1 MNTYKKIEIGDKYG
15 YWTVKGYAGKR
26 GSRNKDYWNCEC
38 KCGCNKDVLGET
50 LKNGR
55 SSSCGCMQKEMA
67 RGKGIEKR
75 EIFLK
80 PGDKFGNW
88 IVLNFY
94 GKNPYDEDKSAN
106 TYLCECDCP
115 WHTRKVLYAS
125 HLANGNTT
133 ACKKCSK
140 FKDLIGKKFGKL
152 LVLELDMDRIKND
165 SKNRIYYICQCDC
178 GKILSVRQDSLTSRG
193 DNASCGCTEFED
205 LSGQIFDM
213 LTVISY
219 YDTIEIKGETYTANK
234 RRWKCQCSCGNII
247 IVREDNLLNGISGS
261 CGCRK
266 ESISEQKTREI
277 LQKWNIQY
285 VQQYKFEECRYENML
300 PFDFYIPSKKICI
313 ELDGEDHYHPINR
326 GKWDEDEL
334 MERFK
339 DRQLKDSIKT
349 EYCRTHKIK
358 LIRIPY
364 WDFDDIEY
372 ILFDKFVKYGL
383 IEEIKSA

>member
-26 GSRNKDYWNCEC
+26 GSKNKDYWNCDC
-38 KCGCNKDVLGET
+38 VCGCNRDVLGET

-55 SSSCGCMQKEMA
+55 SSSCGCFQKEVTQKTA
-67 RGKGIEKR
+67 SEKR
-75 EIFLK
+75 EVFFS
-80 PGDKFGNW
+80 PGDKVGSW
-88 IVLNFY
+88 VVLGFY
-94 GKNPYDEDKSAN
+94 GKNPYDETKVGN

-115 WHTRKVLYAS
+115 WHTRKILYAS
-125 HLANGNTT
+125 HLSNENTT
-133 ACKKCSK
+133 GCKKCSR
-140 FKDLIGKKFGKL
+140 FNNLIGKRFGKL
-152 LVLELDMDRIKND
+152 LVLELDMDRINKEQ
-165 SKNRIYYICQCDC
+165 KNRIYYICQCDC

-193 DNASCGCTEFED
+193 EEASCGCTDYKD
-205 LSGQIFDM
+205 LTGLRFDM

-219 YDTIEIKGETYTANK
+219 YDTIEVNGDTYVAHK
-234 RRWKCQCSCGNII
+234 RRWKCQCDCGNIV

-266 ESISEQKTREI
+266 ESISERKTREI

-285 VQQYKFEECRYENML
+285 IQQYKFEECRYEKVL
-300 PFDFYIPSKKICI
+300 PFDFYIPSGNICI

-326 GKWDEDEL
+326 GNWDNDEL
-334 MERFK
+334 LERFK
-339 DRQLKDSIKT
+339 DRQIKDNIKT
-349 EYCRTHKIK
+349 EYCKTNKIK

-372 ILFDKFVKYGL
+372 ILFDKFVKYGI

>member
-26 GSRNKDYWNCEC
+26 GSKNKDYWNCDC
-38 KCGCNKDVLGET
+38 VCGCNRDVLGET

-55 SSSCGCMQKEMA
+55 SSSCGCFQKEVTQKTA
-67 RGKGIEKR
+67 SEKR
-75 EIFLK
+75 EVFFS
-80 PGDKFGNW
+80 PGDKVGSW
-88 IVLNFY
+88 VVLGFY
-94 GKNPYDEDKSAN
+94 GKNPYDETKSAN

-125 HLANGNTT
+125 HLSNGNTT
-133 ACKKCSK
+133 GCKKCSR
-140 FKDLIGKKFGKL
+140 FNNLIGKRFGKL
-152 LVLELDMDRIKND
+152 LVLELDMDRINND
-165 SKNRIYYICQCDC
+165 PKNRIYYICQCNC
-178 GKILSVRQDSLTSRG
+178 GSIV
-193 DNASCGCTEFED
+193 
-205 LSGQIFDM
+205 
-213 LTVISY
+213 
-219 YDTIEIKGETYTANK
+219 
-234 RRWKCQCSCGNII
+234 
-247 IVREDNLLNGISGS
+247 IVREEDLLNGYSGS

-266 ESISEQKTREI
+266 ESIPERTTRRI
-277 LQKWNIQY
+277 LKKLGIPFIKQH
-285 VQQYKFEECRYENML
+285 KFEKCRHINEL

-313 ELDGEDHYHPINR
+313 ELDGEDHYRPINR

-334 MERFK
+334 MERFR

-349 EYCRTHKIK
+349 EYCRTHRIK

-364 WDFDDIEY
+364 WEFDNIEY

>member
-15 YWTVKGYAGKR
+15 CWTVKGYAGKR

-38 KCGCNKDVLGET
+38 KCGCNRDVLGES
-50 LKNGR
+50 LKKGI
-55 SSSCGCMQKEMA
+55 SSSCGCLRKESNKKA
-67 RGKGIEKR
+67 SINKR
-75 EIFLK
+75 EIFLN

-88 IVLNFY
+88 TVLEFY
-94 GKNPYDEDKSAN
+94 GKNPNDETKMAN

-125 HLANGNTT
+125 HLSNGNST
-133 ACKKCSK
+133 ACKRCSLL
-140 FKDLIGKKFGKL
+140 KDLIGKKFGKL
-152 LVLELDMDRIKND
+152 LVLELDVERIKNEPR
-165 SKNRIYYICQCDC
+165 NRIYYICQCDC

-193 DNASCGCTEFED
+193 DKASCGCIEFND

-219 YDTIEIKGETYTANK
+219 YDTIEIKGEAYTAHK
-234 RRWKCQCSCGNII
+234 RRWKCQCNCGNII

-285 VQQYKFEECRYENML
+285 IQQYKFEECRYENVL
-300 PFDFYIPSKKICI
+300 PFDFYIPDWNICI
-313 ELDGEDHYHPINR
+313 ELDGEDHYRPINR

-364 WDFDDIEY
+364 WEFDNIEY

-383 IEEIKSA
+383 IEEIKTA

>member
-1 MNTYKKIEIGDKYG
+1 MNSYKKIEIGDKYG
-15 YWTVKGYAGKR
+15 YWTVKGYAGKQ
-26 GSRNKDYWNCEC
+26 GSKNKDYWNCDC
-38 KCGCNKDVLGET
+38 VCGCNKDVLGET

-55 SSSCGCMQKEMA
+55 STSCGCLRKEKLQDVA
-67 RGKGIEKR
+67 VNRRKN
-75 EIFLK
+75 FFS
-80 PGDKFGNW
+80 PGDKVGNW
-88 IVLNFY
+88 IILGFY
-94 GKNPYDEDKSAN
+94 GKNPYDETKAAN

-115 WHTRKVLYAS
+115 WHTSKVLYAS
-125 HLANGNTT
+125 HLHVENSKS
-133 ACKKCSK
+133 CKKCAT
-140 FKDLIGKKFGKL
+140 FNDLTGKKFGKL
-152 LVLELDMDRIKND
+152 SVLKLDMDRINTD
-165 SKNRIYYICQCDC
+165 AKNRIYYVCQCDC

-193 DNASCGCTEFED
+193 DNASCGCTEFND

-219 YDTIEIKGETYTANK
+219 YDTIEIKGETYTAHK

-285 VQQYKFEECRYENML
+285 IQQYKFEECRYENVL

-326 GKWDEDEL
+326 GKWDENEL

-349 EYCRTHKIK
+349 EYCKTHKIK